1 MFHSESIRLYRKDAS
16 ESNARQ
22 EARRA
27 SSEEARAP
35 SLIMNFRFAQLICL
49 CVCALMSGA
58 TLAQARG
65 VSERASIAILDLGE
79 TDTGRR
85 AADELSAALA
95 KTSNFDLVNRAQAR
109 VAARGAGYAGSLN
122 LTLAEARDLGGAI
135 GCDLYFTGEAQ
146 TLRRTSSARADYF
159 ESYAALFLVSA
170 ETGRL
175 ILWEHFNAEAATPA
189 EAEKNLLA
197 ELRARTARYAEAIN
211 GARAAERRER
221 QLAREGGDAGA
232 FEDAPEEGSPAA
244 ANFRAP
250 QPYRSLRPS
259 YPETAARV
267 AAEATVDALVEV
279 DAAGEVK
286 DIEIV
291 RWAGYGLNE
300 AVIETVRQLHF
311 RPATRDGRAV
321 PIRVLLRYNFR
332 RPPQDAKGKE

>member
-1 MFHSESIRLYRKDAS
+1 MPVKNRV
-16 ESNARQ
+16 
-22 EARRA
+22 
-27 SSEEARAP
+27 
-35 SLIMNFRFAQLICL
+35 AQLIRL
-49 CVCALMSGA
+49 ALFCALMSGA
-58 TLAQARG
+58 ATVAQARG
-65 VSERASIAILDLGE
+65 VAAAAAERVSVAVLDLGE
-79 TDTGRR
+79 TETGRR

-95 KTSNFDLVNRAQAR
+95 KTSNFDLVNRAQSRA
-109 VAARGAGYAGSLN
+109 AARGAGYTGSLN

-135 GCDLYFTGEAQ
+135 GCDLYFTGAAQ

-170 ETGRL
+170 QTGRL
-175 ILWEHFNAEAATPA
+175 VLWAHFNAESATPA
-189 EAEKNLLA
+189 EAEKSLLA
-197 ELRARTARYAEAIN
+197 ELRLRAARYAETIPK
-211 GARAAERRER
+211 ARETERRER
-221 QLAREGGDAGA
+221 QLAREQGAAGA
-232 FEDAPEEGSPAA
+232 FEDAPEEGSPDA

-300 AVIETVRQLHF
+300 AVIATVRQLHF
-311 RPATRDGRAV
+311 RPAMRDGRAV

-332 RPPQDAKGKE
+332 RPPDEK

>member
-1 MFHSESIRLYRKDAS
+1 MPVKNGIAH
-16 ESNARQ
+16 
-22 EARRA
+22 
-27 SSEEARAP
+27 
-35 SLIMNFRFAQLICL
+35 LICL
-49 CVCALMSGA
+49 FVCALTPGA
-58 TLAQARG
+58 TDAHARVVG
-65 VSERASIAILDLGE
+65 ERVSVAVLDLGE
-79 TDTGRR
+79 AETGRR

-95 KTSNFDLVNRAQAR
+95 KTSNLDLVNRAQSRA
-109 VAARGAGYAGSLN
+109 AARGAGYAGSLN

-135 GCDLYFTGEAQ
+135 GCDFYFTGEAQ

-170 ETGRL
+170 ATGQL
-175 ILWEHFNAEAATPA
+175 ILWEHFNAEADTPA
-189 EAEKNLLA
+189 EAEKYLLA
-197 ELRARTARYAEAIN
+197 ELRARAARYVETISK
-211 GARAAERRER
+211 ARETERRER
-221 QLAREGGDAGA
+221 QRALEGDGASA

-244 ANFRAP
+244 ANYRAP

-259 YPETAARV
+259 YPETAARA

-300 AVIETVRQLHF
+300 AVIATVRQLHF
-311 RPATRDGRAV
+311 RPATRDERAI

>member
-1 MFHSESIRLYRKDAS
+1 MPVKSRV
-16 ESNARQ
+16 
-22 EARRA
+22 
-27 SSEEARAP
+27 
-35 SLIMNFRFAQLICL
+35 AQLICL
-49 CVCALMSGA
+49 AVCALTLCA
-58 TLAQARG
+58 TFAQARG
-65 VSERASIAILDLGE
+65 TASRASVAVLDLGE
-79 TDTGRR
+79 TETGRR

-95 KTSNFDLVNRAQAR
+95 KTANFDLVNRAQAR
-109 VAARGAGYAGSLN
+109 AAARGAGYAGSLN

-135 GCDLYFTGEAQ
+135 GCDFYFTGEAQ

-159 ESYAALFLVSA
+159 ESYAALFLISA
-170 ETGRL
+170 ATGRL
-175 ILWEHFNAEAATPA
+175 ILWEHFNAESDTPA

-197 ELRARTARYAEAIN
+197 ELRARAARYSEAISK
-211 GARAAERRER
+211 ARVAEINER
-221 QLAREGGDAGA
+221 QLAREQGDAGA
-232 FEDAPEEGSPAA
+232 FEDAPEDGSPAA

-300 AVIETVRQLHF
+300 AVIATVRQLHF
-311 RPATRDGRAV
+311 RPATRDGRAI

-332 RPPQDAKGKE
+332 RPPEDAKGKG